1 MSESCQVQIRS
12 REGAPRVLGGV
23 SIVRTLR
30 VRVSQHLAGEI
41 HRDRLAVGAAR
52 TMLERGGVKIAV
64 IGIDAIV
71 EGDAAAIYVVDAMS
85 GRRYR
90 LVEGE

>member
-1 MSESCQVQIRS
+1 MRFKATLTPTSGPGSTISLGDTEIKGVQS
-12 REGAPRVLGGV
+12 V
-23 SIVRTLR
+23 
-30 VRVSQHLAGEI
+30 EI
-41 HRDRLAVGAAR
+41 SAAVHDI
-52 TMLERGGVKIAV
+52 TTVKIAV

-71 EGDAAAIYVVDAMS
+71 EGTPRQSMSWMPMS

>member
-1 MSESCQVQIRS
+1 MRFKATLTPTSGPGSTIS
-12 REGAPRVLGGV
+12 LGDTE
-23 SIVRTLR
+23 IKR
-30 VRVSQHLAGEI
+30 VRSVEI
-41 HRDRLAVGAAR
+41 RAAVNDI
-52 TMLERGGVKIAV
+52 TTVKIAV

-90 LVEGE
+90 LVEVE

>member
-1 MSESCQVQIRS
+1 VQS
-12 REGAPRVLGGV
+12 V
-23 SIVRTLR
+23 
-30 VRVSQHLAGEI
+30 EI
-41 HRDRLAVGAAR
+41 SAAVHDI
-52 TMLERGGVKIAV
+52 TTVKIAV